1 MHILRTLQ
9 QQFTPLYFLASLGAG
24 GMAVAFFAF
33 VQYTLPHGAG
43 LITATQMREL
53 AEGVQYWVY
62 IGAEV
67 GMVFFAL
74 LHLLLTVVLVRA
86 FVQWLR
92 TSDWR
97 AVWNSPITN
106 GAFAAPIISL
116 TMTMNVFI
124 APVRYFF
131 DGFAQNLQ
139 AVMLPG
145 FLFWLVLF
153 FVVMVVELVL
163 LKKAFV
169 DGFDIEKIHFGWL
182 LHPFALGM
190 VSVTG
195 MGIAA
200 LSHNIDIATASALLS
215 LVTLTMGMFLFT
227 VKVVT
232 LFSRQFAKSGL
243 PEVMFL
249 PSLLIVI
256 PNITLFAISIFRFEH
271 FLTHHYGVES
281 SALSLVTIVGAFVF
295 ETWYLLFG
303 LLLLKDY
310 FREHLRAD
318 TFHVSQWGLVC
329 PFVAYGVLASF
340 VFGVFVPAGWL
351 FWGIVAV
358 LVCTAVLIA
367 YLLRNNLK
375 VLLRS

>member
-1 MHILRTLQ
+1 MLQ
-9 QQFTPLYFLASLGAG
+9 KLYKQFTPLYFLASLGAG
-24 GMAVAFFAF
+24 GMTVAFFAF

-43 LITATQMREL
+43 LVTATEMREL
-53 AEGVQYWVY
+53 AVGVQYWVY
-62 IGAEV
+62 AGAEV
-67 GMVFFAL
+67 GMVVFAV
-74 LHLLLTVVLVRA
+74 LHVFLTVLLAVVFVR
-86 FVQWLR
+86 WLR
-92 TSDWR
+92 VGEWR
-97 AVWNSPITN
+97 AMWNSPLTN

-131 DGFAQNLQ
+131 DGFAANLQ
-139 AVMLPG
+139 SVMLPG
-145 FLFWLVLF
+145 FLFWLLLF
-153 FVVMVVELVL
+153 FVVMAVELVL

-200 LSHNIDIATASALLS
+200 LAQSTDIATTAALLS

-243 PEVMFL
+243 PEVVFL
-249 PSLLIVI
+249 PSLLIVL
-256 PNITLFAISIFRFEH
+256 PNITLFAISMFRFEH
-271 FLTHHYGVES
+271 FLAHHYGIDGGVL
-281 SALSLVTIVGAFVF
+281 ALVAILGAFVF

-310 FREHLRAD
+310 FREHLRSS

-329 PFVAYGVLASF
+329 PFVAYAVLASF

-358 LVCTAVLIA
+358 LVFTAMLIA
-367 YLLRNNLK
+367 YLIRNNMNA
-375 VLLRS
+375 LLRS